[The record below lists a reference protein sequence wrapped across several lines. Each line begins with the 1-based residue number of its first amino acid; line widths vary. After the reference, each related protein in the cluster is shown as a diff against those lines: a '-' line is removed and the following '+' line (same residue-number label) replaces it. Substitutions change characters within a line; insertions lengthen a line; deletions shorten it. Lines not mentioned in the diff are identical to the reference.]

1 MSVNGIE
8 IKGEVTQEFEG
19 ILTEAAL
26 QFLAKLHRK
35 FASTR
40 ASLLEKRIARQAEI
54 DAGNMPDFLPE
65 TEN

>member
-1 MSVNGIE
+1 M
-8 IKGEVTQEFEG
+8 
-19 ILTEAAL
+19 LTEAAL

>member
-8 IKGEVTQEFEG
+8 IKGEVTHEFEG

-35 FASTR
+35 FAST